1 MYRVV
6 RDFFDLTSNHAYS
19 VGDAFPYDGADIAE
33 DRIAELSGS
42 NNKIGVPL
50 IVAAENKAKQTKKNH
65 KQ

>member
-19 VGDAFPYDGADIAE
+19 VGDVFPYDGADIVE
-33 DRIAELSGS
+33 DRIAELSGF

-50 IVAAENKAKQTKKNH
+50 IVAMGNKAKQSKKNH